1 VNGSDSETGWKR
13 YRPIKFGDSNMNIE
27 IQELIEKN
35 CYDAITKQIHFQ
47 FDDMV
52 QQLGGELKGIYN
64 TRFSRLFRE
73 TLNPCCTKNAV
84 GHYEIDASKLHTFAS
99 IAAKQQAQALIAK
112 INAKVNELESPEIH
126 HVSGFDFSISGY
138 RSGHKVLIK
147 QNMIVNVSTKGR
159 LFNQFPARIYLD
171 GKPISAYDYNKLF
184 T

>member
-1 VNGSDSETGWKR
+1 
-13 YRPIKFGDSNMNIE
+13 MNIE

-35 CYDAITKQIHFQ
+35 CYDTITKQILFQ

-84 GHYEIDASKLHTFAS
+84 GHYEIDKAKLHTFAS

-112 INAKVNELESPEIH
+112 INAKVNELESPYIH
-126 HVSGFDFSISGY
+126 HVSGFNFSISGY
-138 RSGHKVLIK
+138 RSGHRVTIK
-147 QNMIVNVSTKGR
+147 QSMIVNVSLRGK
-159 LFNQFPARIYLD
+159 LFNQFPAWIYLD
-171 GKPISAYDYNKLF
+171 GKRLTASSYANF
-184 T
+184 FA

>member
-1 VNGSDSETGWKR
+1 
-13 YRPIKFGDSNMNIE
+13 MNIE

-35 CYDAITKQIHFQ
+35 CYEAIIKQIRFQ
-47 FDDMV
+47 FEHAV
-52 QQLGGELKGIYN
+52 QAFGADLENIYN
-64 TRFSRLFRE
+64 SRFADLFRN
-73 TLNPCCTKNAV
+73 TLKPCSIKNAQ

-99 IAAKQQAQALIAK
+99 MAAKQQAQALIAK

-147 QNMIVNVSTKGR
+147 QNMIVNVSTKGK

-171 GKPISAYDYNKLF
+171 GKPLSANDYNKLF
-184 T
+184 A